1 MKTSFIIIREFLE
14 RHFFSKKFRYLTY
27 KTYCEIK
34 CIRIINSSFKIIAIE
49 IKEQYSAFH
58 SDITSSDTQGS
69 IVGPIV
75 FNLFYVIFSMSMEII
90 NPFES
95 ITPFLY
101 PLKTSEN
108 LTVFLCFQGEEKV
121 GSSRQEV
128 LCEKGVLRNF
138 TKFTRKHLCRS
149 LFFNK
154 VAGLRRRCFLVNFMK
169 FLRTPFLTEHLWWL
183 LLTNELLM
191 NVANFA
197 PRLFRNL
204 ENRCKQN
211 MLSVV

>member
-1 MKTSFIIIREFLE
+1 M
-14 RHFFSKKFRYLTY
+14 TY

-49 IKEQYSAFH
+49 IKEQFSAFH

-69 IVGPIV
+69 IVVPIV

-108 LTVFLCFQGEEKV
+108 LTVFLCFQGEEKG

-128 LCEKGVLRNF
+128 FCEKGVLRNF

-154 VAGLRRRCFLVNFMK
+154 VAGLRRRCFPVNFVK
-169 FLRTPFLTEHLWWL
+169 FLRTPFLTEHLQWL
-183 LLTNELLM
+183 LLYDQDYGEYFICSYEFFGRFRVEDAGWQMQDGGYYIFQIELGINNLM
-191 NVANFA
+191 
-197 PRLFRNL
+197 
-204 ENRCKQN
+204 
-211 MLSVV
+211 